1 FPVRVPVPDDP
12 VNIADV
18 PGIHSDDVIKPV
30 VLFRPKLPRTVVPAG
45 NPELSELAPGAVMR
59 RIADLLPAGG
69 GGINVKRVGQAI
81 LIDHV
86 LENILGHSA
95 AADIAVANK

>member
-1 FPVRVPVPDDP
+1 M
-12 VNIADV
+12 I
-18 PGIHSDDVIKPV
+18 
-30 VLFRPKLPRTVVPAG
+30 PAG
-45 NPELSELAPGAVMR
+45 NPELSEFAPGAVMR

-69 GGINVKRVGQAI
+69 CGINVKRVGQAI

-95 AADIAVANK
+95 AADIAVANEKYFYHLFISPFKSCISSQTLDISGFSDF

>member
-1 FPVRVPVPDDP
+1 
-12 VNIADV
+12 
-18 PGIHSDDVIKPV
+18 
-30 VLFRPKLPRTVVPAG
+30 
-45 NPELSELAPGAVMR
+45 MR

-81 LIDHV
+81 LIDHI